1 MLSAGEAVTEIGKMP
16 RGYQPVDQF
25 RSVVKEV
32 YYELDSYPICKLER
46 TPVFNLETAVA
57 SALPVTRFHGTDID
71 VRRQWQHIRSSKSG
85 IYVIHFPLI
94 GSLSVTQDA
103 SQDARVGANDF
114 TITYGDRPF
123 HVRAVAENGP
133 LCSQLHIIVPAHIMH
148 EQFPDVDLICG
159 YPFPASNGP
168 AHIAR
173 QLFLASLGASDV
185 SYDAMTKIG
194 LAGLEAIVGS
204 IKHRAKEYIESH
216 DAKRANFVKI
226 TRFLDNNL
234 SVQGLKA
241 EKVADACNMS
251 RRYLHYI
258 MQHNNTTF
266 SEYLWELRLQKAHEW
281 LTDPEFCHF
290 NIVDIAYMAG
300 FSSSSHFS
308 NTYRRRFAKSPSD
321 ARGST
326 ASDLIATEPS

>member
-1 MLSAGEAVTEIGKMP
+1 MLTTEVGNMSG
-16 RGYQPVDQF
+16 GYQPLTQF
-25 RSVVKEV
+25 SSVVKEL
-32 YYELDSYPICKLER
+32 YYELDSYPICKRER
-46 TPVFNLETAVA
+46 TPVFKLETAVA

-71 VRRQWQHIRSSKSG
+71 VRRQWQHIRLSKSG
-85 IYVIHFPLI
+85 IYVIYFPLV
-94 GSLSVTQDA
+94 GCLSVTQDA
-103 SQDARVGANDF
+103 SQDVGVGANDF
-114 TITYGDRPF
+114 IITCGDRPF

-133 LCSQLHIIVPAHIMH
+133 ICSQLHIIVPAHIMH

-173 QLFLASLGASDV
+173 QIFLASLEASDV
-185 SYDAMTKIG
+185 SYNAMTKIG
-194 LAGLEAIVGS
+194 LAGLEAVMDS
-204 IKHRAKEYIESH
+204 IKLKAKEYIDGH
-216 DAKRANFVKI
+216 DAKRANFIKI
-226 TRFLDNNL
+226 TRFLNNNL

-241 EKVADACNMS
+241 NKVADACNMS

-266 SEYLWELRLQKAHEW
+266 SDYLWELRLQKAREW
-281 LTDPEFCHF
+281 LTDPEFGHF

-308 NTYRRRFAKSPSD
+308 NSYRRRFGKSPSD
-321 ARGST
+321 ARR
-326 ASDLIATEPS
+326 